1 MWNNG
6 HNCEFISPMGEEIL
20 LKSITIAKLKVDGI
34 TEDSALYYTMV
45 KMNSAF
51 DKLEEGIFG
60 TPITTSPHV
69 GHTSESDPAFSQP
82 QYERPFYYYLDQHGR
97 FVSDNQSKLASLASE
112 TYRANSRE
120 VSAKLLAKKPCYFD
134 QHDQSKLVSSALETD
149 GTN

>member
-1 MWNNG
+1 MTRL
-6 HNCEFISPMGEEIL
+6 GE
-20 LKSITIAKLKVDGI
+20 
-34 TEDSALYYTMV
+34 
-45 KMNSAF
+45 
-51 DKLEEGIFG
+51 LEERKFG
-60 TPITTSPHV
+60 APIATSPHA
-69 GHTSESDPAFSQP
+69 TYISESASAFIQP
-82 QYERPFYYYLDQHGR
+82 QYERPFHYYLDQHGR